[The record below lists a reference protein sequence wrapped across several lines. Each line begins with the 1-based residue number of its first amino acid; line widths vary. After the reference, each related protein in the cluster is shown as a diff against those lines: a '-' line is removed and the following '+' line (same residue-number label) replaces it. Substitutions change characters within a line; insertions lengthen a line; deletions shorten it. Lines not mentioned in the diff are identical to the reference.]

1 MVNEDPSATTPA
13 AGTAFYHALND
24 AYCSTT

>member
-1 MVNEDPSATTPA
+1 MVNEDP
-13 AGTAFYHALND
+13 TAVSPVTHTGFYRALND